1 MYLHSR
7 IGRVLGVI
15 SILGT
20 LLFFAACSDTID
32 PPPISREQY
41 VEIYVEILQAI
52 DEEPDSI
59 ASSQRAQEILD
70 RRGITQEELLAYAE
84 HYLNEPEHLAEVWL
98 EIETKI
104 RNPAGQDTTEVE
116 EEGEAR
122 AIDSRAQ
129 SDGR

>member
-1 MYLHSR
+1 MVLHSR
-7 IGRVLGVI
+7 TGRVLGVI

-20 LLFFAACSDTID
+20 LLFFSACADTID
-32 PPPISREQY
+32 PPPINREQY
-41 VEIYVEILQAI
+41 VEIYVEILRAI

-59 ASSQRAQEILD
+59 AASQRAQEILD
-70 RRGITQEELLAYAE
+70 LRGITQAELLAYAE
-84 HYLNEPEHLAEVWL
+84 HYINEPEHLAEVWL
-98 EIETKI
+98 EIETRI
-104 RNPAGQDTTEVE
+104 RNPQGEDTTAVE

>member
-7 IGRVLGVI
+7 VSRVLGVI
-15 SILGT
+15 SALST
-20 LLFFAACSDTID
+20 LLLFAACSDTID

-41 VEIYVEILQAI
+41 VDIYVEILQAV

-59 ASSQRAQEILD
+59 AASKRAQEILD
-70 RRGITQEELLAYAE
+70 RRGVTQEELLAYAE
-84 HYLNEPEHLAEVWL
+84 HYVNEPEHLAEVWL
-98 EIETKI
+98 EIETRI
-104 RNPAGQDTTEVE
+104 RNPESQDTTAAE
-116 EEGEAR
+116 EEGGAR